1 MVFGMLDGV
10 FFKLGPIPV
19 DHIIFTEWVII
30 GLIGLI
36 AFFATRDMQMVP
48 RGLQNAFEAI
58 IVFTYDFFTQLM
70 DKEHVAKK
78 WAPLLTT
85 FFLFIILSNY
95 SGLLP
100 GAAGLAGFQPPTSN
114 WNITLTLASVSYTHL
129 DVYKRQLNQSS
140 IANLTG
146 SFPDQGWGRKAG
158 VYFKM
163 RMALEQGN

>member
-70 DKEHVAKK
+70 DKEHVAKNF
-78 WAPLLTT
+78 LL
-85 FFLFIILSNY
+85 
-95 SGLLP
+95 
-100 GAAGLAGFQPPTSN
+100 GAGRCLEPAQR
-114 WNITLTLASVSYTHL
+114 SV
-129 DVYKRQLNQSS
+129 
-140 IANLTG
+140 G
-146 SFPDQGWGRKAG
+146 SDQNEQYGRA
-158 VYFKM
+158 
-163 RMALEQGN
+163 EDS